1 MYFNAPDSS
10 LKGGGDIVKCLV
22 VIAHPLDNSLCKYL
36 AEKTI
41 THLMKKGYQVTVK
54 DLYSEGFNP
63 VLNKAERES
72 YYQGQFNEDLV
83 SADIQQLVQVES
95 LILIF
100 PTWWF
105 SFPAI
110 LKGWFDRVWAPGHA
124 YEHASD
130 FGPIKQCLSNLKEM
144 KVITTLGSPWWVDFF
159 ILRKPVK
166 KVLKFA
172 LLGACTSHCKFK
184 MLSLYNSE
192 KLDEEKIEKF
202 IDKIESNF

>member
-1 MYFNAPDSS
+1 MSK
-10 LKGGGDIVKCLV
+10 L
-22 VIAHPLDNSLCKYL
+22 
-36 AEKTI
+36 
-41 THLMKKGYQVTVK
+41 
-54 DLYSEGFNP
+54 
-63 VLNKAERES
+63 ERES
-72 YYQGQFNEDLV
+72 YYEDQFNEHQV
-83 SADIQQLVQVES
+83 SADIEQLKQVES
-95 LILIF
+95 LVLIF

-130 FGPIKQCLSNLKEM
+130 YGPIKQCLNNLKEM
-144 KVITTLGSPWWVDFF
+144 NVVTTLGSPWWVDAF

-172 LLGACTSHCKFK
+172 LLGACTTNCKFK

-192 KLDEEKIEKF
+192 KLSKTKVDKF
-202 IDKIESNF
+202 VRKIESNF